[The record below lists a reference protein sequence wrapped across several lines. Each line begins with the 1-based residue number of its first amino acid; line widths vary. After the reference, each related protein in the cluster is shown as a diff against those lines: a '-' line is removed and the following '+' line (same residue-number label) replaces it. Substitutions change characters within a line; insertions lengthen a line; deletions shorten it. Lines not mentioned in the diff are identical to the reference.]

1 MVIGGIGVR
10 TLHDAFPPRLTC
22 INEQPPPA
30 WHRGLIVEDVA
41 VNQLKVPAAITLDPP
56 VHVLQARWTASL
68 SMESLYLAFADWMLH
83 LLRSP
88 GKRFDLLQ
96 LGLEQAQQL
105 QAYLCQCAMQRE
117 GKVAPCA
124 ELPANDKRFV
134 DPAWRLWPFDVLHQ
148 CFLLQQRWWHA
159 ATTGVHGVSPH
170 HEAVMDF
177 VTRQWLDVLSPGNF
191 LFTNPIV
198 LKRTEQEDGRNLIRG
213 ALNWMEDLTR
223 RLSGAAEPGS
233 EHFVVGRDVAVTPG
247 RVVLRNALIE
257 LIQYS
262 PSTATV
268 RPEPILI
275 VPAWIMKYYV
285 LDLSPENSLI
295 RYLVAQGYT
304 VFCMSWKNP
313 DRSDATLS
321 MDDYLN
327 LGVRA
332 ALAAINTI
340 VPHRNV
346 HSVGYCLGGTLLSI
360 AAAAMAREAD
370 DRLASITLLAAQTDF
385 TEPGELALFVDES
398 EISLLE
404 DQMQQAGYLTATQMA
419 GAFQMLR
426 SYDLLWSRMINDYL
440 LGERRSMND
449 LMAWNADATRM
460 PATMHSQYLRHL
472 YLHNDLAEGRY
483 LVDGKP
489 VELNDITAPL
499 FCVATETDHVAPWH
513 SVYKVHHL
521 FTNEVTFLL
530 TSGGHNAGI
539 VSEPGHAGRRF
550 RLLMRPRGAPTLAS
564 GAWLSRAERK
574 EGSWWP
580 AWVGWL
586 NAHSGAPV
594 APPAVGLPGLPE
606 NELPLAPGRYV
617 LEK

>member
-1 MVIGGIGVR
+1 MN
-10 TLHDAFPPRLTC
+10 L
-22 INEQPPPA
+22 
-30 WHRGLIVEDVA
+30 
-41 VNQLKVPAAITLDPP
+41 LKAPAAITLDPP
-56 VHVLQARWTASL
+56 VHALQARWSASL
-68 SMESLYLAFADWMLH
+68 SVESLYLAFADWMLH

-96 LGLEQAQQL
+96 LGLAQAQQL
-105 QAYLCQCAMQRE
+105 QAYLCKCAMQHD

-124 ELPANDKRFV
+124 ELPANDSRFA

-159 ATTGVHGVSPH
+159 ATTGVHGVSTH
-170 HEAVMDF
+170 HQTVMDF
-177 VTRQWLDVLSPGNF
+177 VARQWLDVLSPGNF
-191 LFTNPIV
+191 LFTNPVV
-198 LKRTEQEDGRNLIRG
+198 LERTKQEGGRNLMRG
-213 ALNWMEDLTR
+213 VLNWMEDLLR
-223 RLSGAAEPGS
+223 YVSGTPEPGS
-233 EHFVVGRDVAVTPG
+233 ERFVVGRDVAVTPG
-247 RVVLRNALIE
+247 RVVLRNTLIE

-262 PSTATV
+262 PTTQTV

-285 LDLSPENSLI
+285 LDLSPANSLV
-295 RYLVAQGYT
+295 RYLIAQGYT
-304 VFCMSWKNP
+304 VFCISWKNP
-313 DRSDATLS
+313 DRGDARLS

-332 ALAAINTI
+332 ALAAVNTM
-340 VPHRNV
+340 VPHQRV

-360 AAAAMAREAD
+360 AAAAMAREGD
-370 DRLASITLLAAQTDF
+370 DRLASMTLLAAQADF

-404 DQMQQAGYLTATQMA
+404 DQMGQAGYLTATQMA

-440 LGERRSMND
+440 LGERRGMND
-449 LMAWNADATRM
+449 LLAWNADATRM
-460 PATMHSQYLRHL
+460 PATMHSQYLRRL
-472 YLHNDLAEGRY
+472 YLDNDLAEGRY
-483 LVDGKP
+483 RVDGKP
-489 VELNDITAPL
+489 VELKDIAAPV

-521 FTNEVTFLL
+521 FTGEVTFVL

-539 VSEPGHAGRRF
+539 VSEPGHPGRRF
-550 RLLMRPRGAPTLAS
+550 RMLKHPRGAATLAS
-564 GAWLSRAERK
+564 DAWLSQAERK

-586 NAHSGAPV
+586 NAHSDAPT
-594 APPAVGLPGLPE
+594 PPPRIGLPGTSE
-606 NELPLAPGRYV
+606 SELPLAPGCYV